1 MIFVRKSVPT
11 ADQETQLLKGALL
24 MLRPSI
30 SHADF
35 LQRLD
40 SALYGLDSSQTLR
53 LNSDEFRLALH
64 KVRAINLDPAV
75 PIVSSLYSTR
85 GRPAADPT
93 LILCSLILM
102 FHFGETSIQK

>member
-1 MIFVRKSVPT
+1 
-11 ADQETQLLKGALL
+11 

-40 SALYGLDSSQTLR
+40 SALCDLDSSQTQR
-53 LNSDEFRLALH
+53 LNSDKFRLALH

-75 PIVSSLYSTR
+75 PIVSFLYSTR
-85 GRPAADPT
+85 GRPGADSAFV
-93 LILCSLILM
+93 LRSLILM
-102 FHFGETSIQK
+102 FHFGETSIQKGRQVYRRGDKYTEMAQSP